1 MLPPDRPQ
9 EIRLD
14 SARLDTPRVDATRL
28 DAARR
33 VSHGLRTPLACVR
46 GYLELLID
54 GEFGAVSAE
63 QAAALDVVMRNVD
76 RLSEAVEAAIVTV
89 ACDEPLTN
97 G

>member
-1 MLPPDRPQ
+1 MALVLPPDRPQ

-14 SARLDTPRVDATRL
+14 SPRLDVTRL

-54 GEFGAVSAE
+54 GEFGDVSAE

-76 RLSEAVEAAIVTV
+76 RLSEAVEAAIVSV